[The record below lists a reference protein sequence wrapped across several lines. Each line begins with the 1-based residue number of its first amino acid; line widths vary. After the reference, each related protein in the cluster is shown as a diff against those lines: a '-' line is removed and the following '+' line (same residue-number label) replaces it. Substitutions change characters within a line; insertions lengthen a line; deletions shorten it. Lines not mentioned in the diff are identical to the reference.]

1 MKYKFCI
8 ALLVLFPGLSFG
20 EYNLPISLFVSADD
34 GLRVRESPSVNS
46 RVIKVIQYGEFID
59 CMERTDT
66 KDTVDG
72 IDDFW
77 YKTFDHGGWVF
88 GGYLTERLESEP
100 LLGRWRVE
108 NNPPIGWWFSKN
120 GHFVCAPMGPSGGGA
135 EEGTFEKN
143 DNGILFH
150 FDYYANYEP
159 ERHIYTQQATVD
171 FVNIDRIS
179 LRLGSEEYILVRE
192 NEWGSVW

>member
-1 MKYKFCI
+1 VKYKFCI
-8 ALLVLFPGLSFG
+8 ALLVLFPGLLFG
-20 EYNLPISLFVSADD
+20 EYNLPISLFVSADA

-77 YKTFDHGGWVF
+77 YKTFYHGGWVF

-108 NNPPIGWWFSKN
+108 NNPPYGWLFSKD
-120 GHFVCAPMGPSGGGA
+120 GHFTNPPLGPSGGGVI
-135 EEGTFEKN
+135 EGTFEKN
-143 DNGILFH
+143 DSGVLLH
-150 FDYYANYEP
+150 FDYSANYEP

-179 LRLGSEEYILVRE
+179 LRLDNEEYILVRE
-192 NEWGSVW
+192 NELGSVW